1 MPIPRELL
9 RMVRR
14 GFCAKANVLK
24 HGGKNFPPK
33 HSDIYGIYK
42 RLKQAYKHKPTPN
55 LKYQVLAIKKFARA
69 RQLEKLWKLSSLEKR
84 FGNLRLGLDLEK
96 AIPSLG
102 TGAKR
107 QLIF

>member
-33 HSDIYGIYK
+33 HSAIYGIYK
-42 RLKQAYKHKPTPN
+42 RLKQAYKHKPTPS
-55 LKYQVLAIKKFARA
+55 Q
-69 RQLEKLWKLSSLEKR
+69 
-84 FGNLRLGLDLEK
+84 
-96 AIPSLG
+96 
-102 TGAKR
+102 
-107 QLIF
+107 